1 MKKSMIL
8 AAVAILFFVGLNS
21 CQNDGTTSP
30 IMQGTNTTQV
40 GAYNSDFISMVYTT
54 AGSTLIEGSITQEI
68 ASCPPPPPHDS
79 LGPPPPPPDTNRVG
93 QGPRDTTH
101 MGPGQPGKMNPRDR
115 FDPLG
120 AVLFRLKLSVTQA
133 TTLKTYMK
141 DHMDCIKAA
150 EMALRDSE
158 KPIMDNA
165 RTQQKAIMD
174 QVKAGT
180 MTRADA
186 KIALKTLNDA
196 TRKALNENPARQAAC
211 IAMEACKKA
220 LNDQIL
226 AMLTDA
232 QKAIF
237 QAWLDKQPVVDCTPK
252 TTTTP

>member
-1 MKKSMIL
+1 MRKSIMLI
-8 AAVAILFFVGLNS
+8 AVAILFFVGLNS

-30 IMQGTNTTQV
+30 LMQGTTTSQV
-40 GAYNSDFISMVYTT
+40 GAYSSDFISTVYTT
-54 AGSTLIEGSITQEI
+54 EGSTLIEGSITQEI

-79 LGPPPPPPDTNRVG
+79 LGPPPPPDTNRMG
-93 QGPRDTTH
+93 MGPRDTTR

-120 AVLFRLKLSVTQA
+120 AILFRLKLTVAQ
-133 TTLKTYMK
+133 TTKLRTYMK

-150 EMALRDSE
+150 EQALRDSE

-196 TRKALNENPARQAAC
+196 TRKALNDNPARQAAC

-226 AMLTDA
+226 ALLTDA
-232 QKAIF
+232 QKVLF

-252 TTTTP
+252 TKTTP